1 MEFKDLDRETLIK
14 KIEKIIEKEPIF
26 DVEKNFICNNYKE
39 SKNGIYFLYN
49 EKDIVIYVGKAGN
62 GDKTSFAHRMYLH
75 GDGAHCK
82 KNWFGKVK
90 KFRFK
95 SFTNLN
101 SKEISKVERLMI
113 YAKNQPAFND
123 CYTTE
128 NEYELIE
135 SKL

>member
-1 MEFKDLDRETLIK
+1 MNRENLIE

-26 DVEKNFICNNYKE
+26 DVEKNLICNNYKE

-49 EKDIVIYVGKAGN
+49 KKDIVTYVGKVGN

-75 GDGAHCK
+75 GNGAHCHEI
-82 KNWFGKVK
+82 WFDKVK

-95 SFTNLN
+95 SFSNLN
-101 SKEISKVERLMI
+101 SEEINKIERLMI
-113 YAKNQPAFND
+113 YAKKQPAFND
-123 CYTTE
+123 SYTTE
-128 NEYELIE
+128 DEYELIA